1 MITKNREIPTGVIS
15 PNPRVIIVVEK
26 YNESGKGFTDTY
38 D

>member
-1 MITKNREIPTGVIS
+1 MTKNREILVIS
-15 PNPRVIIVVEK
+15 TNPRVIIVVEK